1 VAAVVALAAAI
12 AAAGSCTSI
21 ILPQV
26 AMGTA
31 PASPACQDVIS
42 RVFAQSGFVPVSM
55 PEAPPMLF
63 APRTMAPLTFTPT
76 FGWMIGVSFSAPCA
90 FHLQALSTEP
100 ECVAL
105 ACAERSMTMVPPD
118 RTCFGIFPTCPLSP
132 TGGSDFA
139 GAIVELTRRI
149 KMALA
154 TSGAD
159 RAPGPR
165 P

>member
-1 VAAVVALAAAI
+1 VFLGAATIVAG
-12 AAAGSCTSI
+12 AGSCTSI

-26 AMGTA
+26 AMGSA

-42 RVFAQSGFVPVSM
+42 RVFAEAGFVPVSM
-55 PEAPPMLF
+55 PDAPPMLF
-63 APRTMAPLTFTPT
+63 APRTTAPLTFTPT

-90 FHLQALSTEP
+90 FHLQALSIEP
-100 ECVAL
+100 ECVPL
-105 ACAERSMTMVPPD
+105 ACAERSMTMIPPA

-139 GAIVELTRRI
+139 GAIAELTRRI
-149 KMALA
+149 RTALA

-159 RAPGPR
+159 QAPGPR